1 MPYPLRRSTEL
12 DRGTTCPSSIHIV
25 GDLITEENAVP
36 YATVETVRDAVA
48 ALHEQGVQP
57 SIPKIRRHL
66 GGGSHTTI
74 LRCLN
79 EIREAPP
86 APEEDAV
93 SSDTGELSSA
103 IRAEIT
109 AVDSALRKLEER
121 IRQTITREIAEEQRR
136 LRDAHQIEIDQLKA
150 GISAA
155 RSRTELSARETQ
167 DVCDELDRAQEDL
180 ANLRHETEQIRQE
193 RDELIQAKDQLRN
206 ELQSVEQERDRLEA
220 ERDAANAAAEAARS
234 EAERADRACASALAE
249 RKTALSERD
258 TATAALD
265 TAREELRQTAQTLSA
280 AEATVAARDSALVS
294 CREEIDQLRSRCAT
308 LQDTIRS
315 AEAARGTAEG
325 KLAAVQSSYR
335 AERDAWQR
343 ERAELLS
350 LMPRRKGGSGKST
363 PTKPGT

>member
-1 MPYPLRRSTEL
+1 VPYPLRRSTEL
-12 DRGTTCPSSIHIV
+12 DQGTTCPSSIHIV

-150 GISAA
+150 SISDAW
-155 RSRTELSARETQ
+155 SRTEAATRETQ
-167 DVCDELDRAQEDL
+167 DVCDELDRAQEGL
-180 ANLRHETEQIRQE
+180 ENLRQETEQIRQE
-193 RDELIQAKDQLRN
+193 RDELIQSKDQLRE
-206 ELQSVEQERDRLEA
+206 ELQSLEQERDRLAA

-249 RKTALSERD
+249 RTTALSERD

-265 TAREELRQTAQTLSA
+265 QTRAELRQTAQSLSG
-280 AEATVAARDSALVS
+280 AEATVTARDSALAS
-294 CREEIDQLRSRCAT
+294 CRDEIDQLRSRCAE
-308 LQDTIRS
+308 LQASIRQ

-325 KLAAVQSSYR
+325 QLAAVEAAHQ

-343 ERAELLS
+343 ERAELLNR
-350 LMPRRKGGSGKST
+350 LPLRKSGSGKSSA
-363 PTKPGT
+363 TKPGT